1 MSTRSSTRNLVPPL
15 EEPERSIRRT
25 RVDPNPFEEIN
36 MAATGAGNDG
46 PPPARGGDQPVPD
59 FEWSRNSI
67 TTFDQM
73 AKKFLRK
80 YFPPSMVTK
89 LRNDITN
96 FCQEPD
102 ESLFKAWERYN
113 LSIDRSP
120 NHNMLPITQIDTFY
134 NGLTMRH
141 RDTIN
146 AAA

>member
-1 MSTRSSTRNLVPPL
+1 
-15 EEPERSIRRT
+15 
-25 RVDPNPFEEIN
+25 
-36 MAATGAGNDG
+36 
-46 PPPARGGDQPVPD
+46 
-59 FEWSRNSI
+59 
-67 TTFDQM
+67 M

-120 NHNMLPITQIDTFY
+120 NHNMLPRDSNRY
-134 NGLTMRH
+134 HLNGILTLRH
-141 RDTIN
+141 RDTEQCSFRRTFMKKSSPEECYDLIEN
-146 AAA
+146 MTAHHNDWDTSAQRNESSSSITSSNPEIASLKL